1 VLKPALESKENII
14 GSVGPIQPIQNQ
26 SEAPHVSSE
35 EELSHI
41 DEDSQSNC
49 SDLKTPTQ
57 GIS

>member
-1 VLKPALESKENII
+1 LQI
-14 GSVGPIQPIQNQ
+14 
-26 SEAPHVSSE
+26 SSE

-57 GIS
+57 GTNQQYVTPGSNMAGSNVRKVPNG